1 MVSNRSHAMGQDR
14 AMAFDD
20 EDIVTGEAVAIE
32 VSAASFGSR
41 MVGAAI
47 DIFAIGMV
55 LIFLFM
61 GVGMAIGTRVV
72 DEAMAGALLILV
84 IVVALVG
91 VPTLI
96 ETLTR
101 GRSLGKMV
109 MGLQI
114 VRDDGGPIHF
124 RHAFIRALV
133 GVGEIWLFAGM
144 VAVLVSLFNKRG
156 KRLGDLLAGTYSAGI
171 RAAQR
176 TPPVVMPPELAPWV
190 SQADI
195 RRLPDGL
202 ALQVRSFL
210 SRTDKLHGGSRQRL
224 GMELASEVEK
234 YVAPA
239 PPPGTH
245 PERFLAAVSAERR
258 DREFNVL
265 GREKQRT
272 VQQAHAATRLPF
284 DLG

>member
-1 MVSNRSHAMGQDR
+1 MGQDR

-55 LIFLFM
+55 LMFLFM

-72 DEAMAGALLILV
+72 DEALAGALLILV

-133 GVGEIWLFAGM
+133 GVGQIWLFAGM
-144 VAVLVSLFNKRG
+144 VAVIVSLFHKRG
-156 KRLGDLLAGTYSAGI
+156 TRLGDLLAGTYSAGV
-171 RAAQR
+171 RAARR
-176 TPPVVMPPELAPWV
+176 TPPIVMPMELAPWV
-190 SQADI
+190 AHAEI

-202 ALQVRSFL
+202 YVPVRSL
-210 SRTDKLHGGSRQRL
+210 SSQAAMLQGGSLHRR
-224 GMELASEVEK
+224 
-234 YVAPA
+234 
-239 PPPGTH
+239 GT
-245 PERFLAAVSAERR
+245 E
-258 DREFNVL
+258 
-265 GREKQRT
+265 
-272 VQQAHAATRLPF
+272 
-284 DLG
+284 